1 MHKYVNK
8 TKDMGFFIPE
18 SFREAESQKLC
29 ANGCLLV
36 PYPHDFDKAKKKK
49 IKDSNIGILYQLSII
64 PMRFSMDL
72 LCFRYLVQPHSRG
85 I

>member
-36 PYPHDFDKAKKKK
+36 PYPHDFDKAKKK
-49 IKDSNIGILYQLSII
+49 NQ
-64 PMRFSMDL
+64 R
-72 LCFRYLVQPHSRG
+72 
-85 I
+85 